1 MGNAFKNFLFMH
13 ARSYDAGGFNEQISV
28 KWKKELL
35 LAMHKGFSF
44 ANSSIQK

>member
-1 MGNAFKNFLFMH
+1 MH
-13 ARSYDAGGFNEQISV
+13 ARSHHAGGFIEQISV
-28 KWKKELL
+28 KWEKKLL